1 MLPDG
6 FVYFSFAVASI
17 FFCIFLISL
26 MYVIFYSKIRSLR
39 VKRGSDNN
47 YTVTIDINL
56 NCPGNTGTFIQST

>member
-1 MLPDG
+1 
-6 FVYFSFAVASI
+6 
-17 FFCIFLISL
+17 